1 MDDDDL
7 RRGKPT
13 LHCVYP
19 EWHALLTGDYLLTF
33 AFEVIAR
40 CPHLSPTQKLEI
52 IHILSERSGAQGMI
66 GGQMLDLAGGIS
78 TQTELETL
86 HAYKTAALFSCA
98 LESAAII
105 ADTPDRPLLKECGTK
120 LGIAFQVL
128 DDLQDAAQ
136 DEKINAVSLL
146 GAQGAERYKQSL
158 LAEARACLDAL
169 SRPAP
174 LLHSFLTHTFSI

>member
-1 MDDDDL
+1 
-7 RRGKPT
+7 
-13 LHCVYP
+13 
-19 EWHALLTGDYLLTF
+19 
-33 AFEVIAR
+33 
-40 CPHLSPTQKLEI
+40 
-52 IHILSERSGAQGMI
+52 
-66 GGQMLDLAGGIS
+66 MLDLAGGAS

-105 ADTPDRPLLKECGTK
+105 SGTPDRPLLKECGIK
-120 LGIAFQVL
+120 LGIAFQVH

-136 DEKINAVSLL
+136 DKKIGAVSLL
-146 GAQGAERYKQSL
+146 GVQGAEDYRQSL

-174 LLHSFLTHTFSI
+174 LLHSFLTHTFAVHEF